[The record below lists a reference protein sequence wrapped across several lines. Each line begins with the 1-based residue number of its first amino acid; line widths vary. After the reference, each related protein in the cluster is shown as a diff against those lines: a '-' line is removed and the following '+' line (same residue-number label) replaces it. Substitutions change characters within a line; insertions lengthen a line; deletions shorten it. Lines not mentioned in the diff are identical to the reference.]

1 MATDDPVRDEPEPD
15 EPEIEEPEAE
25 AAEIEVPEDSAALAE
40 TTTEDSAPPY
50 PPRGTPWKAALLAWL
65 MPGLGHLYT
74 GRWLRGLVFAA
85 IVLALLFGGCS
96 LDGKLWRPAGNPLDV
111 GPGTVSA
118 FLTALSV
125 GMGLPYAALLVAG
138 YRGLVISQGYE
149 YGTTFL
155 LTAALMNLL
164 LVFDARDLSLGRKP

>member
-1 MATDDPVRDEPEPD
+1 MATDDPVRDEPERED
-15 EPEIEEPEAE
+15 PEIEEPEAE
-25 AAEIEVPEDSAALAE
+25 QPEDAAALE
-40 TTTEDSAPPY
+40 DTTTEDSAPPH

-74 GRWLRGLVFAA
+74 GRWLRGVVFAA
-85 IVLALLFGGCS
+85 IVLALIFGGCS

-118 FLTALSV
+118 FLTAISV
-125 GMGLPYAALLVAG
+125 GMGLPYAALLVSG
-138 YRGLVISQGYE
+138 YRGLVTSQGYE

>member
-1 MATDDPVRDEPEPD
+1 VRDEPERD
-15 EPEIEEPEAE
+15 EPDSGEPEREEPETD
-25 AAEIEVPEDSAALAE
+25 AAPA
-40 TTTEDSAPPY
+40 Y
-50 PPRGTPWKAALLAWL
+50 PPRGVPWKAALLAWL

-85 IVLALLFGGCS
+85 IVLALVFGGCS
-96 LDGKLWRPAGNPLDV
+96 LDGKLWRPAGSPLD
-111 GPGTVSA
+111 GGSGTVSA
-118 FLTALSV
+118 FLTAISV
-125 GMGLPYAALLVAG
+125 GMGLPYAALAVSG
-138 YRGLVISQGYE
+138 YRGLVTAQGYE

>member
-1 MATDDPVRDEPEPD
+1 MATDDPVRDEPERV
-15 EPEIEEPEAE
+15 EPEIEEP
-25 AAEIEVPEDSAALAE
+25 AAEEPQIEAPEVVAASD
-40 TTTEDSAPPY
+40 DSAPPY

-85 IVLALLFGGCS
+85 IVLALIFGGCQ
-96 LDGKLWRPAGNPLDV
+96 LDGKLWRPAGNPLD
-111 GPGTVSA
+111 GGSGTVSA
-118 FLTALSV
+118 FLTAISV
-125 GMGLPYAALLVAG
+125 GMGLPYAALLVSG
-138 YRGLVISQGYE
+138 YRGLVTTQGYE